1 MTQIFSNKNI
11 SNQQQQRLQGKS
23 QYIHYS
29 TKSELIPI
37 RPFLAKTWGLEH
49 NFFWHYQCSTQ
60 WFTM

>member
-49 NFFWHYQCSTQ
+49 NFF
-60 WFTM
+60 